1 MGKCECEMKLYT
13 QELRLKNEIS
23 ELADRFIRL
32 RRDMAWLEYT
42 LTGSKKS
49 IEKLEFELKNGGF

>member
-1 MGKCECEMKLYT
+1 MKLYT